1 LPLSRAAVTIAQD
14 PAIDDM
20 AADVVAADVV
30 AAELSALGRRDSM
43 IGTGRT
49 PGARRRLTRVGALLG
64 AATLATA
71 GGAVPA
77 SAASGGHGHSG
88 AHTATPIRHVVVI
101 YDENVSFDHYFAT
114 YPKAANTDGTTF
126 TAARHTPKADNLL
139 NSGLLTKNPNLYA
152 PKRLASSQAMTCDQ
166 NHSYD
171 PEQYA
176 ADGGKAD
183 KYVENTEVNK
193 CTGLFGEPGLV
204 MDYYDGN
211 TVTGLWNYA
220 QQYALNDRSFSSVYG
235 PSTPGALNLI
245 SGQTHG
251 VISVDPASGTENPKQ
266 TTTPDPYTVLSP
278 DAKGVGTVINDPDP
292 AYDDCSDKDH
302 TSTNALAAMQG
313 KNIGDKLNA
322 KGVSWGWFQGGFRP
336 STAWDGKSGDY
347 AKCAGTTHT
356 NVGGAAVE
364 DYSPHHSPFEYY
376 KSTSNPH
383 HLAPKSVAEIGHNG
397 RANHNYDLTD
407 FDAALK
413 ADNLPAVSFLK
424 AAEYQDG
431 HAGYS
436 DPTDEQDFL
445 VKEINALQ
453 QSPEWKSTAVVVA
466 YDDSDGWYDH
476 VTSKVLNG
484 SKDSALGSNGKA
496 LDSAACQ
503 SGPAAKGGYTDRC
516 GPGTRQPLLVISP
529 YSKVNQVD
537 HTATEQASITKF
549 IEDNWHT
556 GRIGDASFDQPSG
569 TLTHMFDFKHP
580 NNKQVLLNSDGSVK
594 SVKRIPHYTQTSTS
608 TSAQAAY
615 PPYVQDLKAQNVADA
630 STASPTLPMAV
641 GAGLL
646 TAGAATTVLA
656 VYRRRTRA
664 AGTTAGR

>member
-1 LPLSRAAVTIAQD
+1 
-14 PAIDDM
+14 
-20 AADVVAADVV
+20 
-30 AAELSALGRRDSM
+30 M
-43 IGTGRT
+43 IGTEKT
-49 PGARRRLTRVGALLG
+49 PGALRRLTHVGALLG
-64 AATLATA
+64 AAALATA
-71 GGAVPA
+71 SAAVPA
-77 SAASGGHGHSG
+77 VASSAHDSTG
-88 AHTATPIRHVVVI
+88 TATPIKHVVVI

-114 YPKAANTDGTTF
+114 YPQASNTDGTTF
-126 TAARHTPKADNLL
+126 KAAKDTPKADNLL
-139 NSGLLTKNPNLYA
+139 NAGLLTKNPNLYA

-166 NHSYD
+166 NHSYG

-176 ADGGKAD
+176 ANGGKAD

-193 CTGLFGEPGLV
+193 CSGLFGEPGLV

-220 QQYALNDRSFSSVYG
+220 QQYALNDTSYSSVFG

-266 TTTPDPYTVLSP
+266 TTTPDPSTVLSP

-302 TSTNALAAMQG
+302 TSTSALAAMQG
-313 KNIGDKLNA
+313 KNIGDLLNA
-322 KGVSWGWFQGGFRP
+322 KDVSWGWFQGGFRP
-336 STAWDGKSGDY
+336 STAWTGKSGDY
-347 AKCAGTTHT
+347 AKCGGTTHT

-383 HLAPKSVAEIGHNG
+383 HLAPKSISEIGHNG
-397 RANHNYDLTD
+397 QANHNYDLTD

-413 ADNLPAVSFLK
+413 TGNLPAVSFLK

-431 HAGYS
+431 HAAYS
-436 DPTDEQDFL
+436 DPIDEQHFL

-453 QSPEWKSTAVVVA
+453 QSPQWKSTAVVVA

-476 VTSKVLNG
+476 ATSKVLNG
-484 SKDSALGSNGKA
+484 STDSTLGSNGKA

-503 SGPAAKGGYTDRC
+503 SGPAAAGGYADRC

-529 YSKVNQVD
+529 YSKVNKVD
-537 HTATEQASITKF
+537 HTATEQASITQF
-549 IEDNWHT
+549 IENNWHT
-556 GRIGDASFDQPSG
+556 GRIGDASFDQRSG
-569 TLTHMFDFKHP
+569 TLTNMFDFQHP

-594 SVKRIPHYTQTSTS
+594 SVKKIPHYARTA
-608 TSAQAAY
+608 TSASDLAAY
-615 PPYVQDLKAQNVADA
+615 TQDLAAQNVAYTGSS
-630 STASPTLPMAV
+630 STSLPIAIAV
-641 GAGLL
+641 GIL
-646 TAGAATTVLA
+646 TAGAATTAFALH
-656 VYRRRTRA
+656 RRRTRTA
-664 AGTTAGR
+664 A